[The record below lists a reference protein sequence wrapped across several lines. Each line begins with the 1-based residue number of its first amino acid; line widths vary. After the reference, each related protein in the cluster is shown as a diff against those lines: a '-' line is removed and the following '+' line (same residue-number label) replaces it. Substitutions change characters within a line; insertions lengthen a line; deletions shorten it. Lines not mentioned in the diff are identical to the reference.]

1 VISLAREGSVK
12 RIRRILHA
20 TDYSKASERALQE
33 AVDFAKQNEA
43 ELLVVHV
50 IQPAV
55 PYVAGEDIGAAEL
68 YVKLEESTKQEAQR
82 SMNKLVQRLER
93 LKVKAKTLLLR
104 GIPADQIVKA
114 AKNRRA
120 DMIVIGTHGRTGLT
134 KLFMGSVASRVI
146 SMAQSPVL
154 TVRGR

>member
-1 VISLAREGSVK
+1 VK

-33 AVDFAKQNEA
+33 AVDFAKQNNA
-43 ELLVVHV
+43 EMLLVHV
-50 IQPAV
+50 IQPVV

-82 SMNKLVQRLER
+82 SMNKLMQRLER
-93 LKVKAKTLLLR
+93 LGVKAKSLLLR

-114 AKNRRA
+114 ARNRKA
-120 DMIVIGTHGRTGLT
+120 DIIVIGTHGRTGLS

-146 SMAQSPVL
+146 STARCPVL